1 MPYSLIHW
9 RLWWWV
15 STPTMN
21 ANISP
26 GVCYTF
32 QSLVSFQYMY
42 ITFSS
47 NRPKSNV
54 LVSIIITNRM
64 SDRRN
69 IWGFPC
75 DSALIHVQPLYIM
88 SYIIHHIFFFSFSG
102 SNAHWLLVSSYLFS
116 FQASMPVNCY
126 WIVSPFC
133 CKCMQCMCEEGFCY
147 VLLVWNLLCGPHELG
162 YIYLLPQSSP
172 LAQYSTATIHA
183 PSRPAL

>member
-1 MPYSLIHW
+1 MVGQSILA
-9 RLWWWV
+9 
-15 STPTMN
+15 TPTMN

-75 DSALIHVQPLYIM
+75 DSALIHVRPLYII
-88 SYIIHHIFFFSFSG
+88 SYIIHHIFFQFPRLQCPLTALMIIYIFSVLRRQC
-102 SNAHWLLVSSYLFS
+102 LLLTATELSPPFVVSVCSVCVR
-116 FQASMPVNCY
+116 Q
-126 WIVSPFC
+126 VSVRC
-133 CKCMQCMCEEGFCY
+133 C
-147 VLLVWNLLCGPHELG
+147 LCG
-162 YIYLLPQSSP
+162 IYYVAHMNQGTS
-172 LAQYSTATIHA
+172 ICF
-183 PSRPAL
+183 PSHHR